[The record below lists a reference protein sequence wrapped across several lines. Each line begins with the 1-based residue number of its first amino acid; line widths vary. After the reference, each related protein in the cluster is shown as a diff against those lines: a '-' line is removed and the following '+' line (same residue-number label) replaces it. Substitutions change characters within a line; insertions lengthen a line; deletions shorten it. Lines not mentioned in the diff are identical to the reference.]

1 MSRFTRS
8 LRRIIR
14 RRPMTGAEKADEM
27 ADAADRKEIERL
39 NAEYTG
45 SYAHGLGQAIGSFQ
59 DRSGR
64 R

>member
-1 MSRFTRS
+1 MSR
-8 LRRIIR
+8 LRIRLWRVIR
-14 RRPMTGAEKADEM
+14 RRSRTAAEMTDEI
-27 ADAADRKEIERL
+27 ADAGDRREIERL

-59 DRSGR
+59 DHSGR

>member
-1 MSRFTRS
+1 VFD
-8 LRRIIR
+8 RRA
-14 RRPMTGAEKADEM
+14 GSEAERTDEIADV
-27 ADAADRKEIERL
+27 ADRKEIERL

-45 SYAHGLGQAIGSFQ
+45 SYAHGLGQAFGSFQ

>member
-1 MSRFTRS
+1 MSRFRTR
-8 LRRIIR
+8 LWRVIR
-14 RRPMTGAEKADEM
+14 RRSRTEAEMTDEIADEG
-27 ADAADRKEIERL
+27 DRREIERL

>member
-1 MSRFTRS
+1 MSRIRTR
-8 LRRIIR
+8 LWRVIR
-14 RRPMTGAEKADEM
+14 RRSRTEAEGTHEIADV
-27 ADAADRKEIERL
+27 ADRKEIERL

-45 SYAHGLGQAIGSFQ
+45 SYAHGLGQAFGSFQ

>member
-8 LRRIIR
+8 LWRIIR
-14 RRPMTGAEKADEM
+14 RRPMTDAEKGDEM
-27 ADAADRKEIERL
+27 ADKGDRKEIERL

-45 SYAHGLGQAIGSFQ
+45 SYAHGLGQAIGNFQ